1 MTRLR
6 IIALLFFVVLFVASC
21 AARPMGVYHRVKKD
35 ETLWRI
41 SKTYNTDIDTI
52 VEANNLP
59 NKETVEEGSL
69 IFIPGAVATVTV
81 TPPTVTEKKAVTET
95 VEKKAVTKTIEKKTV
110 TKTVKK
116 KPVPAKKKTTTVA
129 KKGISSKSRFI
140 WPLKG
145 KVSSKFGLHSDG
157 MRRNNGIKIEG
168 KEGARVTAS
177 AAGTVILSGPLKY
190 YGETVIIKHSSHYRT
205 VYSNLKKRLVTEG
218 HAVKKGQLIAL
229 LGREEKSGRERLYF
243 EIRYRNN
250 AKNPLKYLH

>member
-6 IIALLFFVVLFVASC
+6 IISILFFVILFVASC
-21 AARPMGVYHRVKKD
+21 ATRPMGVYHRVNKD

-41 SKTYNTDIDTI
+41 AKTYNTDIDTI

-59 NKETVEEGSL
+59 NQETVEEGSL
-69 IFIPGAVATVTV
+69 LFIPGAVEVATV
-81 TPPTVTEKKAVTET
+81 TPPSVTK
-95 VEKKAVTKTIEKKTV
+95 KKAVTKTTEKKV
-110 TKTVKK
+110 VPKTVKK
-116 KPVPAKKKTTTVA
+116 KPAPAKKKTTTVA
-129 KKGISSKSRFI
+129 KKGTSSKTRFI

-168 KEGARVTAS
+168 KEGARIMAS

>member
-69 IFIPGAVATVTV
+69 IFIPGAVESAVV
-81 TPPTVTEKKAVTET
+81 TPPSAAEEKTPAKS
-95 VEKKAVTKTIEKKTV
+95 VEKKAVTKTTEKKAV
-110 TKTVKK
+110 PKTVKK

-129 KKGISSKSRFI
+129 TKGVSSKYRFI

-145 KVSSKFGLHSDG
+145 KVSSRFGLHSDG

-168 KEGARVTAS
+168 KEGARVMAS

-190 YGETVIIKHSSHYRT
+190 YGETVIIKHSSNYRT
-205 VYSNLKKRLVTEG
+205 VYSNLSKRMVTEG

-243 EIRYRNN
+243 EIRYKNN

>member
-6 IIALLFFVVLFVASC
+6 IISILFFVILFVASC
-21 AARPMGVYHRVKKD
+21 ATRPMGVYHRVNKD

-41 SKTYNTDIDTI
+41 AKTYNTDIDTI

-59 NKETVEEGSL
+59 NQETVEEGSL
-69 IFIPGAVATVTV
+69 LFIPGAVEVATV
-81 TPPTVTEKKAVTET
+81 TPPSVTK
-95 VEKKAVTKTIEKKTV
+95 KKAVTKTTEKKV
-110 TKTVKK
+110 VPKTVKK
-116 KPVPAKKKTTTVA
+116 KPAPAKKKTTTVA
-129 KKGISSKSRFI
+129 KKGTSSKTRFI

>member
-6 IIALLFFVVLFVASC
+6 IITLLFFVLLFVASC

-41 SKTYNTDIDTI
+41 ARTYNTDIDAI

-59 NKETVEEGSL
+59 NRETVEEGSL
-69 IFIPGAVATVTV
+69 IFIPGAVATVIV
-81 TPPTVTEKKAVTET
+81 TPPTVTEEKAVTET
-95 VEKKAVTKTIEKKTV
+95 LEKKAVTKTTEKEVVTKSVEKKS
-110 TKTVKK
+110 
-116 KPVPAKKKTTTVA
+116 VPEEKETTTVA
-129 KKGISSKSRFI
+129 TKGTSSKTRFI

-145 KVSSKFGLHSDG
+145 KVSSRFGLQSDG

-168 KEGARVTAS
+168 KEGAQIMAS

-205 VYSNLKKRLVTEG
+205 VYSNLSKRMVKEG

-243 EIRYRNN
+243 EIRYKNN

>member
-1 MTRLR
+1 MMLLR
-6 IIALLFFVVLFVASC
+6 KITLLLLVLFFVASC
-21 AARPMGVYHRVKKD
+21 AARPMGVYHRVNKD

-41 SKTYNTDIDTI
+41 AKTYDTDIDAI
-52 VEANNLP
+52 VAANNLP

-69 IFIPGAVATVTV
+69 IFIPGAVEIATVV
-81 TPPTVTEKKAVTET
+81 PPTATKKKAPVKI
-95 VEKKAVTKTIEKKTV
+95 VEKKVVTKKVEKKTPP
-110 TKTVKK
+110 KIIKK
-116 KPVPAKKKTTTVA
+116 KPVPPKPKTTTVA
-129 KKGISSKSRFI
+129 KKGTSSKSRFI

-145 KVSSKFGLHSDG
+145 KVSSRFGLHRDG

-168 KEGARVTAS
+168 KEGARVAAS

-190 YGETVIIKHSSHYRT
+190 YGETVIIKHSSNYRT

-218 HAVKKGQLIAL
+218 HTVKKGQMIAL

-243 EIRYRNN
+243 EIRYKNN